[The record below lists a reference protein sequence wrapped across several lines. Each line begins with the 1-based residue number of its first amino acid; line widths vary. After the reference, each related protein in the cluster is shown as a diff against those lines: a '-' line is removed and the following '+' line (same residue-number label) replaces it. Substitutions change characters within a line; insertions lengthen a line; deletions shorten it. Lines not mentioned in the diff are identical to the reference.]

1 MSACIIL
8 VRHQSRF
15 ITEYMGKLRFTLT
28 NVIFWIVLILSCL
41 LSENFAA
48 FNTDPMKGFS
58 VDSAFILTIS
68 IIALLVLYYFLEHKK
83 NGLKFDKILL
93 PSLCI
98 SGLLLILTIIRQTTR
113 TFQNY
118 DGTGTFTV
126 TFSDQDRVMAA
137 LQVVIWLSVI
147 YALVFVY
154 NRFRLNKESYRW
166 IAKIYLLGIFGLII
180 IDHFTESQALIGI
193 LNGTYYGGGLAFY
206 MGNANVWSLLIFSAI
221 LSAILLSYKRFR
233 WYYYAAMIYLFF
245 FNVLTTCATTIYI
258 TFVAI
263 VAYSLYDIFSRYK
276 AGKKQSL
283 KYLAIFV
290 GSCLLV
296 GGLFTLLVAVKV
308 PCFYNIWRYVSGDI
322 FNKDVTTLTGRTSMW
337 QRIWDLLKG
346 NPLDLI
352 FGLGHQ
358 TGTHIYREYMSYTV
372 KSTHNAFLE
381 MFLRYG
387 LVGLT
392 VYIGIVGL
400 TVYCFIRHLLKKNY
414 RFFFIYGLCFASIM
428 IHSLTEST
436 TLFTPNVGGLY
447 FSFVFVLPVINILQ
461 EKHFKALKEDLLN
474 TDVSKETIKPSTY
487 LVAIISI
494 GVSIIIT
501 KIIANAFNLDLFRSI
516 LVLLAIL
523 IVGAIILSL
532 LRKNKEYKPIDIIN
546 NNILFAYKRLVSKEK
561 DDE

>member
-1 MSACIIL
+1 
-8 VRHQSRF
+8 
-15 ITEYMGKLRFTLT
+15 
-28 NVIFWIVLILSCL
+28 
-41 LSENFAA
+41 
-48 FNTDPMKGFS
+48 
-58 VDSAFILTIS
+58 
-68 IIALLVLYYFLEHKK
+68 
-83 NGLKFDKILL
+83 
-93 PSLCI
+93 
-98 SGLLLILTIIRQTTR
+98 
-113 TFQNY
+113 
-118 DGTGTFTV
+118 
-126 TFSDQDRVMAA
+126 
-137 LQVVIWLSVI
+137 
-147 YALVFVY
+147 
-154 NRFRLNKESYRW
+154 
-166 IAKIYLLGIFGLII
+166 
-180 IDHFTESQALIGI
+180 
-193 LNGTYYGGGLAFY
+193 
-206 MGNANVWSLLIFSAI
+206 
-221 LSAILLSYKRFR
+221 
-233 WYYYAAMIYLFF
+233 
-245 FNVLTTCATTIYI
+245 
-258 TFVAI
+258 
-263 VAYSLYDIFSRYK
+263 
-276 AGKKQSL
+276 
-283 KYLAIFV
+283 
-290 GSCLLV
+290 
-296 GGLFTLLVAVKV
+296 
-308 PCFYNIWRYVSGDI
+308 
-322 FNKDVTTLTGRTSMW
+322 MW

-474 TDVSKETIKPSTY
+474 TDVSKEAIKPSTY

-546 NNILFAYKRLVSKEK
+546 NNTLFAYKRLVSKEK

>member
-1 MSACIIL
+1 MSTCIIL

-68 IIALLVLYYFLEHKK
+68 IIALLVLYYFIEHKK
-83 NGLKFDKILL
+83 NGLKFDRILL

-126 TFSDQDRVMAA
+126 TFSNQDRLMAI

-166 IAKIYLLGIFGLII
+166 IAKIYLLSIFVLVF
-180 IDHFTESQALIGI
+180 IDHFTESEAFSGI
-193 LNGTYYGGGLAFY
+193 LDGTYSGGGIAFY

-221 LSAILLSYKRFR
+221 LTTILLSYKKYR
-233 WYYYAAMIYLFF
+233 WYYHAAMIYLFF
-245 FNVLTTCATTIYI
+245 FNMLTTCATTIYI
-258 TFVAI
+258 TFFAI
-263 VAYSLYDIFSRYK
+263 LIYTLYEIFNRYK
-276 AGKKQSL
+276 ASKKEGV
-283 KYLAIFV
+283 KYLGIYI
-290 GSCLLV
+290 GSCLFV
-296 GGLFTLLVAVKV
+296 VGLFALFVAVKV
-308 PCFYNIWRYVSGDI
+308 PCFYNLWNYVSGDI
-322 FNKDVTTLTGRTSMW
+322 FNKNFFTLTGRTNMW
-337 QRIWDLLKG
+337 HRIWDLLKG

-358 TGTHIYREYMSYTV
+358 TGSHIYREYMSYTV

-387 LVGLT
+387 LVGLL
-392 VYIGIVGL
+392 VYIGIVIL
-400 TVYCFIRHLLKKNY
+400 TIYSFIRHILKKNY
-414 RFFFIYGLCFASIM
+414 RFAFIYGLCFVSIM
-428 IHSLTEST
+428 AHSLTEST

-447 FSFVFVLPVINILQ
+447 FSFVFVLPVINIMQ
-461 EKHFKALKEDLLN
+461 EKRFKALKEDLLN
-474 TDVSKETIKPSTY
+474 TNVSKETIKPSTY
-487 LVAIISI
+487 LVAIISFA
-494 GVSIIIT
+494 VSIIII
-501 KIIANAFNLDLFRSI
+501 KIIADILALDLFRSI

-523 IVGAIILSL
+523 IIGSILISL
-532 LRKNKEYKPIDIIN
+532 LRKNKDYKPLEIISN
-546 NNILFAYKRLVSKEK
+546 NVLFEYKRLVSKEK